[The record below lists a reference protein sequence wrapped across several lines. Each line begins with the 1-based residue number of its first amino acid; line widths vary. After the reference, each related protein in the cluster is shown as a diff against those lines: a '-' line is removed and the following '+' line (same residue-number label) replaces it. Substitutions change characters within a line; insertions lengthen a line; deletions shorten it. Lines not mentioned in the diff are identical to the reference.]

1 MIGVNIVYVLHAYLR
16 CLLLTIFVF
25 LLYIFFFSFP
35 QKKPAKE
42 APYSPDLFG
51 DSFNDHDSFFE
62 KIDIVEIEKKA
73 SQDNTDSEST
83 KCDKQ
88 KNLNKCLN
96 NPTSPVSSTNPER
109 TRKRKC
115 SLSQEVVH
123 IKQKSPK
130 ESVGN
135 FFASDSE
142 DILISNLDI
151 EKLSQKADQIL
162 ENLNKIQQSQT
173 SRKSN
178 QDLLI
183 NQKPKAVTSTKNH
196 ENIQGNVN
204 ERTTPL
210 LTEARTLEIPNRAT
224 TTDSLKT
231 PGSASSRLSR
241 LKKTLQKNATTP
253 QNQQRLQQYREE
265 QVENAIKDAK
275 VIQVSSKSPGI

>member
-1 MIGVNIVYVLHAYLR
+1 MF
-16 CLLLTIFVF
+16 CFF
-25 LLYIFFFSFP
+25 L
-35 QKKPAKE
+35 QTKPAKE

-62 KIDIVEIEKKA
+62 KIDIIEIEKKA
-73 SQDNTDSEST
+73 SQDNRDSDST

-96 NPTSPVSSTNPER
+96 NQTSPASSTDPER

-130 ESVGN
+130 ESEGN

-151 EKLSQKADQIL
+151 EKLSQKADKIL

-183 NQKPKAVTSTKNH
+183 NKKSKAGCDYPSVASTKNH
-196 ENIQGNVN
+196 ENIQGND
-204 ERTTPL
+204 RTTPL
-210 LTEARTLEIPNRAT
+210 LTEARTLEIPNHAAKE
-224 TTDSLKT
+224 SLKT

-241 LKKTLQKNATTP
+241 LKKTLQKIATTP

-275 VIQVSSKSPGI
+275 VIQVSSPGF